1 MKNQGTYYLTKYL
14 CKMWGISLFP
24 VYHPSLFSST
34 TADSAMQ
41 PTMHPTRD
49 GVSTNDA
56 KFLSRYEPQKASL
69 KWCGRFKRV
78 KEKGQSPKI
87 RV

>member
-1 MKNQGTYYLTKYL
+1 
-14 CKMWGISLFP
+14 MWGISLFP
-24 VYHPSLFSST
+24 LYHPSLFSST

-56 KFLSRYEPQKASL
+56 TFLSRSEPQKASL
-69 KWCGRFKRV
+69 KQCGRFKKV
-78 KEKGQSPKI
+78 EEKGTLQK
-87 RV
+87 